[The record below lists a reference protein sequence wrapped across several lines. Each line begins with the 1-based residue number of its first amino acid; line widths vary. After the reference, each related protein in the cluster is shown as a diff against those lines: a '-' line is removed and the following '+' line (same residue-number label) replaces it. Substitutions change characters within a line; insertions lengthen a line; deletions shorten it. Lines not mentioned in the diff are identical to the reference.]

1 MQSFFIHCYWHLG
14 SKCTH
19 VVYLGECSQSEAKA
33 TFEATVK
40 ESDKFDLITLGDCSG
55 HEVCRHSRVELK
67 KPIQQPLLQ
76 KMRPWF
82 TFFQIRFS
90 T

>member
-1 MQSFFIHCYWHLG
+1 MQSFFIHCYWQLG

-19 VVYLGECSQSEAKA
+19 VIYLGECSESEAKA
-33 TFEATVK
+33 TFEATLNK
-40 ESDKFDLITLGDCSG
+40 SDKFDLITLDDRNG
-55 HEVCRHSRVELK
+55 HEVCRHSRAALEK
-67 KPIQQPLLQ
+67 TTRQPLLQ
-76 KMRPWF
+76 KLQPWF